1 MRLPCFG
8 ASRVDVEDTET
19 TADGLQQVRW
29 CYSHLYS
36 VFCEFGLCGAIPD
49 GCKVRMVVSIIDW
62 CSILFCSFAL
72 FHGFLKIHT

>member
-36 VFCEFGLCGAIPD
+36 VFCEFGLCED
-49 GCKVRMVVSIIDW
+49 GCVYNRFVLYIV
-62 CSILFCSFAL
+62 LYFCSFPWFFKDSYLGPHA
-72 FHGFLKIHT
+72 IHS